1 MRCLPFYTAGC
12 WIVSTEWIRD
22 SLKAKQILNEIPYEV
37 KGSVKACVQH
47 APRRAREYF
56 EQVRSSMLS
65 LVGCLCMFYALQSLV
80 ATGSAWPE
88 SLFVSALCQYCGIVV
103 RQLSEPR
110 STAVTAGSII
120 DCWRSSHCDVECGRI
135 HCPCQGVHA

>member
-1 MRCLPFYTAGC
+1 MQCLPFYTAGC

-103 RQLSEPR
+103 R
-110 STAVTAGSII
+110 
-120 DCWRSSHCDVECGRI
+120 
-135 HCPCQGVHA
+135 